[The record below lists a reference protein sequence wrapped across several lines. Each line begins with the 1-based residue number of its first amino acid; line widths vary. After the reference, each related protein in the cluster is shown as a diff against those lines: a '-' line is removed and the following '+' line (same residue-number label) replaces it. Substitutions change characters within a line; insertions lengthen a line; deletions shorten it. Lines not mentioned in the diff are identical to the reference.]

1 MVRGDIVE
9 LKDRYLDYLVLEQ
22 ASEGVRH
29 DLVVG
34 PLDDERRFV
43 ELHQVL
49 VLIRFG
55 ERLDAEEGAGEARHL
70 ALEPEF
76 PDDALRDLRA
86 RAVVAVERQAVIQP
100 ELRAVGLNAGPEP
113 AEHRDRHAAQAGWR
127 LHA

>member
-34 PLDDERRFV
+34 PLDDERRYV

-55 ERLDAEEGAGEARHL
+55 ERLDAEEGAGGARHMS
-70 ALEPEF
+70 LEPEF
-76 PDDALRDLRA
+76 PDDALRDPRA
-86 RAVVAVERQAVIQP
+86 RAVFSVV
-100 ELRAVGLNAGPEP
+100 
-113 AEHRDRHAAQAGWR
+113 RHAGIPSVLRVGGLIAG
-127 LHA
+127 LVPV